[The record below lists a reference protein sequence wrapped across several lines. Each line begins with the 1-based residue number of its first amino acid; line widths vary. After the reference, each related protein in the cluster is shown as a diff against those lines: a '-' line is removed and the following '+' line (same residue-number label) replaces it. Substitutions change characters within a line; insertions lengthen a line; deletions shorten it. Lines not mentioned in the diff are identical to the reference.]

1 MFMSLSTMAQWHCI
15 LPNSKC
21 TNLDGESRVV
31 LKRKDRNNE
40 YNQTSYYR
48 GICDV
53 KNRSHQRPM
62 ATVKVH
68 GMSLDYFK
76 SSLNEVTVKLSV
88 LTVKKTHVLK
98 KVCLCFLYLYPLPWL
113 YCQEH
118 GIGASLI
125 L

>member
-1 MFMSLSTMAQWHCI
+1 M
-15 LPNSKC
+15 
-21 TNLDGESRVV
+21 
-31 LKRKDRNNE
+31 
-40 YNQTSYYR
+40 
-48 GICDV
+48 

-62 ATVKVH
+62 ATTKVH

-76 SSLNEVTVKLSV
+76 SGLSEVTVKLSV
-88 LTVKKTHVLK
+88 LTVQKTHVLK

-118 GIGASLI
+118 STGASFI